1 MEDGNKKADYYATRL
16 PELFRRDIVAAYEM
30 GRVGVQLHQMGMHN
44 LENRLV
50 DSGNA
55 YLAVVSPKL
64 VALGEALDKLAASG
78 TDLPNLDD
86 DAEPAVPTVTVPDT
100 VPQEWTV

>member
-16 PELFRRDIVAAYEM
+16 AELFQQDIVAAYET
-30 GRVGVQLHQMGMHN
+30 GRVGMCLHVMGMHE

-55 YLAVVSPKL
+55 YLSVLSPKL
-64 VALGEALDKLAASG
+64 VALGEALDTLAASG
-78 TDLPNLDD
+78 VVLPNLDD

-100 VPQEWTV
+100 VPPEWTV